1 MKSRKR
7 KKKKKEISMKMKR
20 FFIYIGKATSQMGE
34 IEIANLNYIKHS
46 PRFK

>member
-7 KKKKKEISMKMKR
+7 KKEIKMKMKR
-20 FFIYIGKATSQMGE
+20 FFIYTGKATAQMGE
-34 IEIANLNYIKHS
+34 IEIINLKYIKHS